1 MFPLRPSQQL
11 KRKRVS
17 SLLLEGFSAKKKRYL
32 IISGYICYFEE
43 FLNVGLQVKGKEVG
57 DSTLTLNQ
65 TNIGLSDGDIGDG
78 MNATGK
84 LGQKAE
90 FDRTRQ
96 KKK

>member
-1 MFPLRPSQQL
+1 M
-11 KRKRVS
+11 
-17 SLLLEGFSAKKKRYL
+17 
-32 IISGYICYFEE
+32 
-43 FLNVGLQVKGKEVG
+43 GLQVKGKEVG